1 MRDMDRKRLARRD
14 GMSSDGTM
22 EGMLPNDLGFRLVC
36 SIRRIIKV
44 GVGMIDV
51 RMMKDRRK
59 ELDNKKCT
67 TNSIRLILHIF
78 LRLSIREDEKIGN
91 HYS

>member
-1 MRDMDRKRLARRD
+1 
-14 GMSSDGTM
+14 
-22 EGMLPNDLGFRLVC
+22 
-36 SIRRIIKV
+36 V

-67 TNSIRLILHIF
+67 TSSIRLISHIF